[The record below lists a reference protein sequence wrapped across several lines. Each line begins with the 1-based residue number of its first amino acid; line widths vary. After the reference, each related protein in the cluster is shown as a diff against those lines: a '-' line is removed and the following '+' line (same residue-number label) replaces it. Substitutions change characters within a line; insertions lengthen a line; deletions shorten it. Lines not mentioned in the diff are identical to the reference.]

1 MVDGK
6 RFAERLETLGLSE
19 EDFAK
24 ETGLSSEQVAKALEK
39 QSLSDKYLDLF
50 AQILLCSKEYL
61 EGKSKDPG
69 ERCDLGSNIKFLRY
83 KNGMTLEEL
92 AEKIGLLPSMMK
104 KVEANQLMFRD
115 KISKIAELFSVS
127 EDKLYGTS
135 TMPHSSNTSA
145 QSAKDIAPAM
155 PKPEHANA
163 ATENSESMDT
173 TAQPQ
178 SVTGE
183 SYSRTVTAQ
192 TGTSFRGESAKAEI
206 PQEQKDNSQV
216 VVENPAGYEEI
227 KLSEIG
233 TRLQALREKAGL
245 TAQSLAEK
253 CGVSSSL
260 IRGIEKGTANP
271 KAGTLE
277 RIARELNSSAGA
289 LSSEKQSENSGAV
302 NEGRIGDAVKALRED
317 KGWNIPRLS
326 IESSVSKST
335 IASLE
340 NGSDTNIVIIDKLAR
355 ALDCPLSY
363 LLSFAKPDQATAIP
377 KQESKK
383 KEKPGNA
390 DNDLQDMDVNNVLS
404 SIISQA
410 ETLKEKFQTLALSEE
425 ERTLVETYRKLP
437 ARLQEELEH
446 NVKFLYGLS
455 ERT

>member
-6 RFAERLETLGLSE
+6 RFKERLETLGLSE
-19 EDFAK
+19 ESFAK
-24 ETGLSSEQVAKALEK
+24 EAGLTEEQVEKALER

-50 AQILLCSKEYL
+50 AQVLLCSKEYL

-69 ERCDLGSNIKFLRY
+69 ERCDLGSNIRFLRY
-83 KNGMTLEEL
+83 KNKMTVEDL
-92 AEKIGLLPSMMK
+92 AEKAGLLPSMMK

-115 KISKIAELFSVS
+115 KIAKIAELFSVS

-135 TMPHSSNTSA
+135 PMPHSPQTNV
-145 QSAKDIAPAM
+145 KEEFPAI
-155 PKPEHANA
+155 PRPERANS
-163 ATENSESMDT
+163 ATENIESMDT
-173 TAQPQ
+173 AAQPQ

-183 SYSRTVTAQ
+183 SYSHTVTAQ
-192 TGTSFRGESAKAEI
+192 ASTSFKEDSAKVEI
-206 PQEQKDNSQV
+206 PQGQKDSSQA
-216 VVENPAGYEEI
+216 VVENTAEYKEV
-227 KLSEIG
+227 KFSEIG

-271 KAGTLE
+271 KSGMLE
-277 RIARELNSSAGA
+277 RIARELGSSAGA
-289 LSSEKQSENSGAV
+289 LSSGEQGKIVKDTNAGT
-302 NEGRIGDAVKALRED
+302 IGDVVKALRED

-363 LLSFAKPDQATAIP
+363 LLNFAKPDQAAAIP

-390 DNDLQDMDVNNVLS
+390 ELADNNPPDIDINNALS

-410 ETLKEKFQTLALSEE
+410 ETLKEMFQTLALSEK
-425 ERTLVETYRKLP
+425 ERALVETYRKLP

-446 NVKFLYGLS
+446 NAKFLYELS
-455 ERT
+455 ERA